1 MPLYFRALTFNTFF
15 FKQNQIATNV
25 IKTIYMYTQLLQRTA
40 I

>member
-15 FKQNQIATNV
+15 YIQNQIATNV
-25 IKTIYMYTQLLQRTA
+25 IKTIYMYIQLLQRTA